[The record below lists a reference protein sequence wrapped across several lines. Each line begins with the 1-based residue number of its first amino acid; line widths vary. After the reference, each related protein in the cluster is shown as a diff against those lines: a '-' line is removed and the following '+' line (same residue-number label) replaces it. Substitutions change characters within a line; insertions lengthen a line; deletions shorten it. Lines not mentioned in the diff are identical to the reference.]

1 MSGLTAKHAVMEQ
14 FLAEGVK
21 HIFGNP
27 GSTELAFMDA
37 LQDYPQLQ
45 YILCLHETTAVA
57 AADGYARASGRP
69 AVVNVHIAPGL
80 ANALSMIYNARK
92 GGTPLVVTVG
102 QQDTRYLLT
111 EPALSEDLVR
121 LGRPWTK
128 WAVEVNRGDD
138 VPMVLRRA
146 FKVAAEPPRGP
157 VLVSLPQNVMDY
169 PVSEPVIPTTY
180 TSWRTRPD
188 PEAVERAA
196 ALLAEARRPLV
207 LSGDA
212 MALSGAHPEVAAL
225 AELLG
230 APVMAGSRRD
240 WNFPTDHPHYLGGFN
255 IMGGARQALGGFDAI
270 LAVGTGNL
278 FSSLWYEGGSP
289 LPEDAVFI
297 HIDLDS
303 WQIAKNYPVTMGIIA
318 DPKQAARDLLIA
330 LEKRMSPGARR
341 DAQARSKEIVQT
353 KERAR
358 EQTERQLQA
367 EWRNKPISPL
377 RLMSELKALI
387 KPHTA
392 FVGGGGTSGS
402 GALAAMIDLA
412 EPNSFFG
419 GGASLGFGLPGT
431 LGVKLAMPDRPV
443 VGVIAEGDGMY
454 SNQAL
459 WTAAHHHI
467 PVTYVIVNN
476 ASYRILKINMV
487 RYLGEQ
493 ARKSQFMG
501 MDFGDPPLD
510 YAKLASVWGIPSAR
524 VENPDDLGP
533 ALKQALDHDG
543 PSLVDVMVDGSYGD
557 HF

>member
-80 ANALSMIYNARK
+80 ANAMSMIYNARK

-196 ALLAEARRPLV
+196 ALLAEARHPLV

-240 WNFPTDHPHYLGGFN
+240 WNFPT
-255 IMGGARQALGGFDAI
+255 
-270 LAVGTGNL
+270 
-278 FSSLWYEGGSP
+278 
-289 LPEDAVFI
+289 
-297 HIDLDS
+297 
-303 WQIAKNYPVTMGIIA
+303 
-318 DPKQAARDLLIA
+318 
-330 LEKRMSPGARR
+330 
-341 DAQARSKEIVQT
+341 
-353 KERAR
+353 
-358 EQTERQLQA
+358 
-367 EWRNKPISPL
+367 
-377 RLMSELKALI
+377 
-387 KPHTA
+387 
-392 FVGGGGTSGS
+392 
-402 GALAAMIDLA
+402 
-412 EPNSFFG
+412 
-419 GGASLGFGLPGT
+419 
-431 LGVKLAMPDRPV
+431 
-443 VGVIAEGDGMY
+443 
-454 SNQAL
+454 
-459 WTAAHHHI
+459 
-467 PVTYVIVNN
+467 
-476 ASYRILKINMV
+476 
-487 RYLGEQ
+487 
-493 ARKSQFMG
+493 
-501 MDFGDPPLD
+501 
-510 YAKLASVWGIPSAR
+510 
-524 VENPDDLGP
+524 
-533 ALKQALDHDG
+533 
-543 PSLVDVMVDGSYGD
+543 
-557 HF
+557 